1 MIDLQD
7 PHSNGMMLT
16 KTGGEC
22 VQWGWEEEEE
32 EEEQEQEDFE
42 SEERRREEEEEDG
55 ADGQRE
61 GGGEDIE
68 KVLFDSVTTRT
79 RGSVKEGVDK
89 ERSEEPPRRG
99 VPRQAFSPDLA
110 LPPSSSP
117 SSSSFSPLPPILLNL
132 FLCIICISSHL

>member
-1 MIDLQD
+1 MIHLQD

-22 VQWGWEEEEE
+22 VQWGWEEEED

-42 SEERRREEEEEDG
+42 SEERRREEEEEEG

-99 VPRQAFSPDLA
+99 VPRQASSPDLA
-110 LPPSSSP
+110 LPPASP
-117 SSSSFSPLPPILLNL
+117 SSSSFSPLPPPVLLNL